1 MDTVAATF
9 AASPALFVGTC
20 LVLGLLVG
28 SFLNVVIY
36 RLPVML
42 EREWRA
48 DQVDTPVEVKGG
60 VSVPVPKKKAEKEPP
75 FNLVVPRSACPSCR
89 TPITATQ
96 NIPVVSWLLLKGK
109 CASCGVRIPARYPMV
124 EALTGVA
131 FAAVAWK
138 LGFGWPA
145 LAGLVLTAFLIC
157 LAFIDI
163 DTQFLPDRL
172 TLPLMW
178 IGLLLAWYG
187 RAPQGG
193 PIPADLRDSV
203 MGAAAGYV
211 SLWLVAKGYESLM
224 KPEHD
229 SMGYGDFKLLAA
241 LGAWFGWTML
251 LPIILAAASVG
262 SVAGIYILWQRR
274 LGKNVHI
281 SFGPFLAAAG
291 WVVLM
296 CGHEVVDYY
305 LSVYPHR
312 R

>member
-1 MDTVAATF
+1 MDTLAATF
-9 AASPALFVGTC
+9 AASPALFISTC

-48 DQVDTPVEVKGG
+48 DQTDPPVDVQAG
-60 VSVPVPKKKAEKEPP
+60 VSVPVQKEAAETEGT
-75 FNLVVPRSACPSCR
+75 FNLTVPRSACPSCH
-89 TPITATQ
+89 TPIKAVH

-109 CASCGVRIPARYPMV
+109 CAYCGVRIPARYPLV
-124 EALTGVA
+124 EALTGIL

-138 LGFGWPA
+138 MGFGWPA
-145 LAGLVLTAFLIC
+145 FAGLVLTAFLIA

-163 DTQFLPDRL
+163 DTQLLPDRL

-178 IGLLLAWYG
+178 IGLLLAWWG
-187 RAPQGG
+187 PSSQGG

-203 MGAAAGYV
+203 IGAAAGYV
-211 SLWLVAKGYESLM
+211 SLWLVFHLYLWLTKKEG
-224 KPEHD
+224 
-229 SMGYGDFKLLAA
+229 MGYGDFKLLAA

-262 SVAGIYILWQRR
+262 SLAGIVILWRRR
-274 LGKNVHI
+274 LGFETHI

-296 CGHEVVDYY
+296 CGHEVVDFY
-305 LSVYPHR
+305 LSLYGHHR
-312 R
+312 